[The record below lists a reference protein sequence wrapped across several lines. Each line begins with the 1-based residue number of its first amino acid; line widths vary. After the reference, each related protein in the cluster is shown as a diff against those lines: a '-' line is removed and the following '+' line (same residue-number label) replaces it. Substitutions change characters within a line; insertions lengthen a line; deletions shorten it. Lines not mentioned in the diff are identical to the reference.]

1 MYISAIKNY
10 PNSPSYSDTWQQA
23 YNGIIRLYNKP
34 DSEIIKKTRFFHYK
48 TDENSILL
56 QDERTLVS
64 HNNREYLTFY
74 GVEFSGLPKN
84 RTILFLLS
92 VGLIVE
98 ISRNDVYLLDLFDRQ
113 EIYNNRQDILKQTF
127 QEIIKSTNNSK
138 LKKLLTGVMDGR
150 ALASSNIDK
159 VNLDLSCNDRFYSVL
174 VTDYQKSLEQSNLD
188 KFKALDNKIEPFIV
202 NLFKQYFNRKVTIS
216 DISYDSFNNSI
227 FLAEFYE
234 KERIDHCLIPYDRI
248 GEYMLLNIHKYGI
261 STVTLNEFIYDLSNT
276 ELNFQY
282 NNDIYL
288 NESRIAEIDINNVY
302 LKDKNIHIILGY
314 HNAKQF
320 IDNING
326 QSLYKAT
333 QKLDNLEC
341 SDRALSKDEFM
352 SQMEQVYDW
361 YLTSNRCFV
370 KEINDRHEAI
380 QMKLS
385 ELGLDSNFNVI

>member
-10 PNSPSYSDTWQQA
+10 PNSPSYSDTWQRA
-23 YNGIIRLYNKP
+23 YNGIIHLYNKP

-48 TDENSILL
+48 TDENNIFF

-64 HNNREYLTFY
+64 HNNREYFTFY

-98 ISRNDVYLLDLFDRQ
+98 ISRNDVCLLDLFDRQ
-113 EIYNNRQDILKQTF
+113 EVYNDRRNILNKAF

-150 ALASSNIDK
+150 TLTLSNIDK
-159 VNLDLSCNDRFYSVL
+159 VNLDLSCNDRFYPVL

-188 KFKALDNKIEPFIV
+188 KFKSLDKKIEPFIV
-202 NLFKQYFNRKVTIS
+202 NLFEQYFNRKVTIS
-216 DISYDSFNNSI
+216 DISYDSFDNSI

-234 KERIDHCLIPYDRI
+234 KEPIDHCLIPYSGS
-248 GEYMLLNIHKYGI
+248 GEYILNISKYGI
-261 STVTLNEFIYDLSNT
+261 SSVTLNEFAYDLSNT
-276 ELNFQY
+276 ELDFQY
-282 NNDIYL
+282 YNDIYL
-288 NESRIAEIDINNVY
+288 NDSRIKEIDINNEY

-333 QKLDNLEC
+333 KELDNLERP
-341 SDRALSKDEFM
+341 DRELSKDEFM
-352 SQMEQVYDW
+352 SQMEQVYDC

-370 KEINDRHEAI
+370 KEINDRHDAI

>member
-1 MYISAIKNY
+1 MYITTIKN
-10 PNSPSYSDTWQQA
+10 NSNLPSYADIWQPV

-34 DSEIIKKTRFFHYK
+34 DSEIIKKTRFFKYK
-48 TDENSILL
+48 TDENHIFF
-56 QDERTLVS
+56 QDDRTLVS
-64 HNNREYLTFY
+64 HNNREYFTFY

-113 EIYNNRQDILKQTF
+113 ETYNNRQDILKQTF

-138 LKKLLTGVMDGR
+138 LKKLLTGVIDSR
-150 ALASSNIDK
+150 TLASSNIDK
-159 VNLDLSCNDRFYSVL
+159 VNLDLSYNDRFYPVL

-188 KFKALDNKIEPFIV
+188 KFKSLDKKIEPFIV
-202 NLFKQYFNRKVTIS
+202 NLFKKYFNRKVTIS
-216 DISYDSFNNSI
+216 DISYDSFDNSI

-234 KERIDHCLIPYDRI
+234 KEHIDHCLIPYSGS
-248 GEYMLLNIHKYGI
+248 GEYMLNISKYGI
-261 STVTLNEFIYDLSNT
+261 SSITLNEFVYDISNT
-276 ELNFQY
+276 ELDFQY
-282 NNDIYL
+282 YNGIYL
-288 NESRIAEIDINNVY
+288 NDSQIKEIDINNVY
-302 LKDKNIHIILGY
+302 LKDKNIQIILGY

-333 QKLDNLEC
+333 KELDNLEC
-341 SDRALSKDEFM
+341 PDRELSKDEFM

-370 KEINDRHEAI
+370 KEINDRHDAI
-380 QMKLS
+380 QMELS

>member
-34 DSEIIKKTRFFHYK
+34 DSEIIKKTCFFHYK
-48 TDENSILL
+48 TDENNILL

-159 VNLDLSCNDRFYSVL
+159 VNLDLSCNDRFYPVL

-188 KFKALDNKIEPFIV
+188 KFKSLDKKIEPFIV

-234 KERIDHCLIPYDRI
+234 KEPIDHCLSPYSGS
-248 GEYMLLNIHKYGI
+248 GEYILNISKYGI

-341 SDRALSKDEFM
+341 PDRELSKDEFM
-352 SQMEQVYDW
+352 HQMEQVYDW

>member
-1 MYISAIKNY
+1 MYITTIKN
-10 PNSPSYSDTWQQA
+10 NSNLPSYADIWQPV
-23 YNGIIRLYNKP
+23 YNGIIRLYSKP
-34 DSEIIKKTRFFHYK
+34 DSEIIKKTRFFKYK
-48 TDENSILL
+48 TDENNIFF
-56 QDERTLVS
+56 QDDRTLVS
-64 HNNREYLTFY
+64 YNNHERLTFY
-74 GVEFSGLPKN
+74 GVEFTGLPKN
-84 RTILFLLS
+84 RTILFLLN

-113 EIYNNRQDILKQTF
+113 EIYNDRRNILNQAF

-138 LKKLLTGVMDGR
+138 LKKLLIGVMDSR

-159 VNLDLSCNDRFYSVL
+159 ANLDLSCNDRFYPVL

-216 DISYDSFNNSI
+216 DISYDSFDNSI

-234 KERIDHCLIPYDRI
+234 KEPIDHCLIPYSGS
-248 GEYMLLNIHKYGI
+248 GEYILNISKYGI
-261 STVTLNEFIYDLSNT
+261 SSVTLNEFAYDLSNT
-276 ELNFQY
+276 ELDFQY
-282 NNDIYL
+282 YNDIYL
-288 NESRIAEIDINNVY
+288 NDSRIKEIDINNEY

-333 QKLDNLEC
+333 KELDSLEC
-341 SDRALSKDEFM
+341 PDRELSKDEFM

-361 YLTSNRCFV
+361 YLTSNRCFA
-370 KEINDRHEAI
+370 KEINDRHDAI

>member
-48 TDENSILL
+48 TDENNAFFK
-56 QDERTLVS
+56 DERTLVS
-64 HNNREYLTFY
+64 HSNREYLTFY

-113 EIYNNRQDILKQTF
+113 EIYSNRQDILKQTF

-138 LKKLLTGVMDGR
+138 LKKLLTGVMDVR
-150 ALASSNIDK
+150 TLASSNIDK
-159 VNLDLSCNDRFYSVL
+159 VNLDLSYNDRFYPVL

-188 KFKALDNKIEPFIV
+188 KFKSLDKKIEPFIV

-216 DISYDSFNNSI
+216 DISYDSFDNSI
-227 FLAEFYE
+227 FLADFYE
-234 KERIDHCLIPYDRI
+234 KEPIDHCLIPYSGS
-248 GEYMLLNIHKYGI
+248 GEYMLNISKYGI
-261 STVTLNEFIYDLSNT
+261 SSITLNEFVYDLSNT
-276 ELNFQY
+276 ELDFQY
-282 NNDIYL
+282 YNDIYL
-288 NESRIAEIDINNVY
+288 NDSQIKEIDINNVY
-302 LKDKNIHIILGY
+302 LKDKNLHIILGY

-333 QKLDNLEC
+333 KELDNLEC
-341 SDRALSKDEFM
+341 PDRELSKDEFM
-352 SQMEQVYDW
+352 HQMEQVYNW

-370 KEINDRHEAI
+370 KEINDRHESI
-380 QMKLS
+380 KMKLS
-385 ELGLDSNFNVI
+385 CLGLDSNFNVI

>member
-48 TDENSILL
+48 TDENNTFLK
-56 QDERTLVS
+56 DERTLVS
-64 HNNREYLTFY
+64 HSNREYLTFY

-113 EIYNNRQDILKQTF
+113 EIYSNRQDILKQTF

-138 LKKLLTGVMDGR
+138 LKKLLTGIMDGR
-150 ALASSNIDK
+150 TLASSNIDK
-159 VNLDLSCNDRFYSVL
+159 VNLDLSYNDRFYPVL

-188 KFKALDNKIEPFIV
+188 KFKSLDKKIEPFIV

-216 DISYDSFNNSI
+216 DISYDSFDNSI

-234 KERIDHCLIPYDRI
+234 KEHIDHCLIPYSGS
-248 GEYMLLNIHKYGI
+248 GEYMLNISKYGI
-261 STVTLNEFIYDLSNT
+261 SSITLNEFVYDISNT
-276 ELNFQY
+276 ELDFQY
-282 NNDIYL
+282 YNGIYL
-288 NESRIAEIDINNVY
+288 NDSQIKEIDINNVY
-302 LKDKNIHIILGY
+302 LKDKNIQIILGY

-333 QKLDNLEC
+333 KELDNLEC
-341 SDRALSKDEFM
+341 PDRELSKDEFM

-370 KEINDRHEAI
+370 KEINDRHDAI